1 MRQLPGADRSRV
13 RDWMD
18 DWKRSRKKRRVGAP
32 LFQHFSVKGSQ
43 VCLHGSPPHSN
54 MRSASLD
61 QRQSLPECT
70 ADSPGE
76 QDGMGAGQLGEEGFS
91 LLMTRGDASPF
102 RGSTLE

>member
-13 RDWMD
+13 KDWMD
-18 DWKRSRKKRRVGAP
+18 DWKRSRKKQKVSAP
-32 LFQHFSVKGSQ
+32 LFLHFSVKGSQ

-61 QRQSLPECT
+61 QCQSLPECT

-76 QDGMGAGQLGEEGFS
+76 QDGMGAGQRREEGFS

-102 RGSTLE
+102 QGSTLK